1 MNERIFIPSNVI
13 SSKNSKS
20 AYYNKVKGYSY
31 VTSSKQSKNY
41 VSDTKLDWVTNRN
54 IFLELIADMEKPLK
68 IEFQFIRKD
77 RRKFDFVNM
86 LQLPLD
92 CMVKYEWIPDDD
104 SLNIVP
110 VINPEVIYSKDT
122 PGVFIKPLNK

>member
-1 MNERIFIPSNVI
+1 MNERIFIPCNVI

-20 AYYNKVKGYSY
+20 AYYNKAKGYSY

-104 SLNIVP
+104 SLNVVP
-110 VINPEVIYSKDT
+110 VINPEVLYSKDT

>member
-1 MNERIFIPSNVI
+1 MNERIFIPCNVI

-20 AYYNKVKGYSY
+20 AYYNKAKGYSY

-41 VSDTKLDWVTNRN
+41 VSETELDWVTNRN

-104 SLNIVP
+104 SLNVVP

-122 PGVFIKPLNK
+122 PGVFIKPLR

>member
-1 MNERIFIPSNVI
+1 MNERIFIPCNVI
-13 SSKNSKS
+13 SSKNSKNIFRNRKTGS
-20 AYYNKVKGYSY
+20 VFI
-31 VTSSKQSKNY
+31 SSSSQTKKY
-41 VSDTKLDWVTNRN
+41 VSETKLDWVTNRN

-92 CMVKYEWIPDDD
+92 CMVKYEWIDDDD
-104 SLNIVP
+104 SLNVVP

-122 PGVFIKPLNK
+122 PGVFIKPLR

>member
-1 MNERIFIPSNVI
+1 MNERIFIPCNVI
-13 SSKNSKS
+13 SSKNSKNIFRNRKTGS
-20 AYYNKVKGYSY
+20 VFI
-31 VTSSKQSKNY
+31 SSSSQ
-41 VSDTKLDWVTNRN
+41 TKKYISETELDWVTNRN

-104 SLNIVP
+104 SLNVVP

-122 PGVFIKPLNK
+122 PGVFIKPLR

>member
-1 MNERIFIPSNVI
+1 MNERIFIPCNVI
-13 SSKNSKS
+13 SSKNSKNIFRNRKTGS
-20 AYYNKVKGYSY
+20 VFI
-31 VTSSKQSKNY
+31 SSSSQTKKYISE
-41 VSDTKLDWVTNRN
+41 TKLDWVTNRN

-104 SLNIVP
+104 SLNVVP
-110 VINPEVIYSKDT
+110 VINPEVLYSKDT

>member
-20 AYYNKVKGYSY
+20 AYYNKAKGYSY

-104 SLNIVP
+104 SLNVVP
-110 VINPEVIYSKDT
+110 VINPEVLYSKDT

>member
-1 MNERIFIPSNVI
+1 MNERIFIPCNVI
-13 SSKNSKS
+13 SSKNSKNIFRNRKTGS
-20 AYYNKVKGYSY
+20 VFI
-31 VTSSKQSKNY
+31 SSSSQTKKY
-41 VSDTKLDWVTNRN
+41 VSETKLDWVTNRN

-92 CMVKYEWIPDDD
+92 CMVKYEWIDDDD
-104 SLNIVP
+104 SLNVVP

-122 PGVFIKPLNK
+122 PGVFIKPLRK

>member
-20 AYYNKVKGYSY
+20 AYYNKAKGYSY

-92 CMVKYEWIPDDD
+92 CMVKYEWIDDDD
-104 SLNIVP
+104 SLNVVP
-110 VINPEVIYSKDT
+110 VINPEVLYSKDT

>member
-1 MNERIFIPSNVI
+1 MNERIFIPCNVI
-13 SSKNSKS
+13 SSKNSKNIFRNRKTGS
-20 AYYNKVKGYSY
+20 VFI
-31 VTSSKQSKNY
+31 SSSSQ
-41 VSDTKLDWVTNRN
+41 TKKYISETELDWVTNRN

-104 SLNIVP
+104 SLNVVP
-110 VINPEVIYSKDT
+110 VINPEVLYSKDT

>member
-20 AYYNKVKGYSY
+20 AYYNKAKGYSY

>member
-1 MNERIFIPSNVI
+1 MNERIFIPCNVI
-13 SSKNSKS
+13 SSKNSKNIFRNRKTGS
-20 AYYNKVKGYSY
+20 VFI
-31 VTSSKQSKNY
+31 SSSSQ
-41 VSDTKLDWVTNRN
+41 TKKYISETELDWVTNRN

-104 SLNIVP
+104 SLNVVP
-110 VINPEVIYSKDT
+110 VINPEVLYSKDT
-122 PGVFIKPLNK
+122 PGVFIKPLR